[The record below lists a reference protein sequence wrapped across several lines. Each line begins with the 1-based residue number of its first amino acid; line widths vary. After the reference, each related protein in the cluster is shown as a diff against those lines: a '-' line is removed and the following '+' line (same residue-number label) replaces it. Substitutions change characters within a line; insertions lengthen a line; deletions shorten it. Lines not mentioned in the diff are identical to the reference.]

1 MASQGDILPAGPA
14 TEQRP
19 MGPGIVN
26 APGLASMEAVGQ
38 VKTVLRNT
46 QLNLMGIES
55 SRTASGEN
63 LMTKVQDMS
72 QTFPE
77 SGRGLQRPRS
87 DQAAPSPTDGYIRVE
102 IHFAN
107 GQLSV
112 IGASEVPGPLT
123 LPSAVING
131 FAYEVLLGD
140 QQIALG
146 SVPDVGLRRAFANRD
161 VPGPEGKHRFIQVPS
176 FDFFA
181 RIPKTYISDVN
192 LSKLTILLHDV
203 RQAPDRLV
211 PSAAL
216 QKQSGVET
224 AEVARLSGLSLEQ
237 LPAAAR
243 PLFEKILQDNR

>member
-19 MGPGIVN
+19 MGPVIVN
-26 APGLASMEAVGQ
+26 APALAYMEAVGQ

-55 SRTASGEN
+55 SRPAGDN

-72 QTFPE
+72 QTSPE
-77 SGRGLQRPRS
+77 SGQGLQRPRS
-87 DQAAPSPTDGYIRVE
+87 DQAVPSPTDGYVRVE

-176 FDFFA
+176 FDFFV
-181 RIPKTYISDVN
+181 RIPKSYISDMN
-192 LSKLTILLHDV
+192 LPKLTILLHNV

-211 PSAAL
+211 PGAAL
-216 QKQSGVET
+216 QKQSGVEI
-224 AEVARLSGLSLEQ
+224 AEVARLFGLRLEQ
-237 LPAAAR
+237 LPASAR
-243 PLFEKILQDNR
+243 SLFEKLLQDNR